1 MNIKELM
8 EAYGQIVIFD
18 TEYTTWV
25 GAMDRGWSGPDEHR
39 ELVQLAAA
47 KINLE
52 TKSIIDTLELV
63 VKPTKNPVLSDYFVE
78 LTGLTQARV
87 DAEGISF
94 IQAYTKFITWTAG
107 VTCFSYANMQKL
119 LADGHI
125 LEENIILNNMTKIVD
140 SDQFRNIRE
149 IFDTVGVPTH
159 LYNSGKLYEYFDIKL
174 EGHEHNAM
182 HDVTSL
188 TYSLFALY

>member
-1 MNIKELM
+1 MDINELL
-8 EAYGQIVIFD
+8 AGYKQIVIFD
-18 TEYTTWV
+18 TEYTTWL
-25 GAMDRGWSGPDEHR
+25 GAKEKEWSGSDEHR

-52 TKSIIDTLELV
+52 TKSIIDAVEII
-63 VKPTKNPVLSDYFVE
+63 VKLTKNPILSDYFME
-78 LTGLTQARV
+78 LTGVTQARV

-94 IQAYTKFITWTAG
+94 AQAYEKFIDWTGG
-107 VTCFSYANMQKL
+107 VTCFSYANSQKP

-125 LEENIILNNMTKIVD
+125 LEENIILNNMTEIVS
-140 SDQFRNIRE
+140 SDQFKNIRP
-149 IFDTVGVPTH
+149 IFDAAGVPTH

-182 HDVTSL
+182 HDVMSL
-188 TYSLFALY
+188 SHSLFALY